1 MKFLKNEDNWSVVL
15 GLFIVVVIC
24 TLYILQIP
32 IANLNVKIK
41 PWSDFSELFNLISHS
56 ILGLLSLA
64 IGFGLLLFLGAKS
77 AQPEIKLPPFLAK
90 FILLF
95 LMAAGVLILSS
106 NKTVK
111 AWQLES
117 PLVALFIGL
126 LLGNF
131 TSIADKLKEVLRT
144 EYYVKIGIILMGA
157 TLPFT
162 TILKAGPAAI
172 VQALIVSVVTFSTIY
187 FVATKVFKLDN
198 RFAATLGAG
207 GSVCGVSASIAI
219 GGACRAKHE
228 HVAASISLVI
238 VWAVIMIFALPFACK
253 LLDLPPAIAGAW
265 IGTSEFAD
273 AAGFA
278 AVEAIG
284 NESATQAFT
293 LMKVVGRDMFVGL
306 WAFLAAYLSVTVWER
321 ASTNERIDKSEIWRR
336 FPKFI
341 IGFFIASI
349 ITTLFVLIAPNAEA
363 FNKQALGLIKD
374 YRGWFFTLTFLSI
387 GMTTRFKALA
397 SVGIKPVLAFTAG
410 VLVNLP
416 LGYWLSN
423 HVFANYWINL

>member
-1 MKFLKNEDNWSVVL
+1 MP
-15 GLFIVVVIC
+15 
-24 TLYILQIP
+24 T
-32 IANLNVKIK
+32 
-41 PWSDFSELFNLISHS
+41 
-56 ILGLLSLA
+56 
-64 IGFGLLLFLGAKS
+64 KS
-77 AQPEIKLPPFLAK
+77 
-90 FILLF
+90 
-95 LMAAGVLILSS
+95 
-106 NKTVK
+106 
-111 AWQLES
+111 
-117 PLVALFIGL
+117 
-126 LLGNF
+126 
-131 TSIADKLKEVLRT
+131 
-144 EYYVKIGIILMGA
+144 
-157 TLPFT
+157 
-162 TILKAGPAAI
+162 
-172 VQALIVSVVTFSTIY
+172 
-187 FVATKVFKLDN
+187 
-198 RFAATLGAG
+198 
-207 GSVCGVSASIAI
+207 
-219 GGACRAKHE
+219 
-228 HVAASISLVI
+228 
-238 VWAVIMIFALPFACK
+238 MIFALPFACK